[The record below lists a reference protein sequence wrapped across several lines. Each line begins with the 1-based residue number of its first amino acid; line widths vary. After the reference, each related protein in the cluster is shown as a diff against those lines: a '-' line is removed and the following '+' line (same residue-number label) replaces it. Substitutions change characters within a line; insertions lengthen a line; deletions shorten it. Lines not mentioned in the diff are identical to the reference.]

1 MGKSIAAWK
10 SIADDSSVCYISYR
24 RTLSSKTAADQQIQ
38 LYNEITGDIHFDE
51 KLRTRVVV
59 QVDSLT
65 RVTGTP
71 STVIADELHGI
82 YRQIFSNPSRSKSA
96 WEKFDGLITTAKHF
110 IALDADANDDDKKIL
125 SMIRPG
131 IKFIINDYKPDN
143 GKRFYLENSHDE
155 NYQLLWKYLDD
166 PTKRCGAQRRNIP
179 EKHYHADTDYA
190 VKHEDFSDHVAAFAD
205 TRIVIFNHTL
215 EAGVSIV
222 DKQVDILF
230 VFSFEVGSV
239 EATKQAIHRFR
250 NISEIH
256 YSVVRKISSGLP
268 VTREDIIT
276 RIINNERNLTATE
289 RDNRLPNISDI
300 NKSFGQ
306 AYISY
311 IVEENN
317 SRCFFTPRLIES
329 LRRTGYSVVTVS
341 PMDYPT
347 WKSTKKSK
355 LDKILEKYP
364 DNKNVSNDL
373 LMSFGERVKNA
384 NLINKPEITDSDI
397 EHLFT
402 GKLPNRINYYDYHDN
417 DVKSSPYQ
425 QKLKYLNAVYQCDVS
440 RLPPEQIEQHYKK
453 IPAALNYREK
463 LVADVNHEMIFQR
476 KVFRGDRLSPREI
489 DEIITA
495 VIKLAKLPS
504 VIPDD
509 ITTTSIP
516 VTNLNE
522 AISAIIS
529 DKQRYDDVV
538 NNFPELFPGTR
549 LKSRKTTDRRNIIE
563 KLKMIYRRY
572 GAELTAH
579 NKKDPQRGNYTLTYP
594 SWPIPDCLCDSGW
607 RETFINDDYEIG
619 GKDVNADDDHT
630 AWLKFHVWV
639 VNGWLTR
646 YQIH

>member
-10 SIADDSSVCYISYR
+10 SIADDSSLCYISYR

-51 KLRTRVVV
+51 KLRSRVVV

-110 IALDADANDDDKKIL
+110 IALDANANDDEKKIL

-143 GKRFYLENSHDE
+143 GKRFYLENSHEE

-166 PTKRCGAQRRNIP
+166 PTKRCGVFCHYKRHGKFSVEEIAKEAQRRNIY

-190 VKHEDFSDHVAAFAD
+190 VKHEDFSDPAAAFAE

-222 DKQVDILF
+222 NKQFDVLF

-300 NKSFGQ
+300 NTSFGQ

-311 IVEENN
+311 I
-317 SRCFFTPRLIES
+317 T
-329 LRRTGYSVVTVS
+329 
-341 PMDYPT
+341 
-347 WKSTKKSK
+347 
-355 LDKILEKYP
+355 
-364 DNKNVSNDL
+364 
-373 LMSFGERVKNA
+373 
-384 NLINKPEITDSDI
+384 
-397 EHLFT
+397 
-402 GKLPNRINYYDYHDN
+402 
-417 DVKSSPYQ
+417 
-425 QKLKYLNAVYQCDVS
+425 
-440 RLPPEQIEQHYKK
+440 PPEQIEQHYKK

-463 LVADVNHEMIFQR
+463 LIADHNHGMIFQR
-476 KVFRGDRLSPREI
+476 KVFRGDRLSPRQI

-509 ITTTSIP
+509 LTTTSIP

-522 AISAIIS
+522 AISAIIA

-538 NNFPELFPGTR
+538 NNFTELFPGTR
-549 LKSRKTTDRRNIIE
+549 LKSRKTIDRRNIIE

-572 GAELTAH
+572 GAELTAD
-579 NKKDPQRGNYTLTYP
+579 NKKHPDRGNYTLTYP
-594 SWPIPDCLCDSGW
+594 SWPIPDCFYDSGW
-607 RETFINDDYEIG
+607 RETFITDDYEIG
-619 GKDVNADDDHT
+619 GKDISAVDDNT
-630 AWLKFHVWV
+630 AWFKFHIWV
-639 VNGWLTR
+639 VNGWLVR
-646 YQIH
+646 YQRH